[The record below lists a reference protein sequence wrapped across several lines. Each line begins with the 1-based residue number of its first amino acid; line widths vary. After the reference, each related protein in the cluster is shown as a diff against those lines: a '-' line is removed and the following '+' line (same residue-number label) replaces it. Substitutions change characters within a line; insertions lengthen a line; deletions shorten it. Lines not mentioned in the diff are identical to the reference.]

1 MFDDQLNFRAKYSPM
16 FRSMCMK
23 SEGEGDTGDTG
34 GGGGG
39 SGDEGHFTDK
49 YPSLK
54 GNATLTRYKTEEESH
69 TAHLEA
75 RKTISSPYR
84 LPKSMD
90 SLTNEQKTAFN
101 GSIAELRGI
110 PKTAA
115 DYVVNAPEDVP
126 DAIKFKEEHQNAAK
140 EICKKY
146 NIPQAALQELSD
158 LQYGMVKGSYEA
170 KQKANETAADEC
182 VSGLKE
188 LWAGEYGENI
198 ILVERYIRSL
208 VNPKWASVEDAKDE
222 KWQNFRTTIY
232 DSQVGNNPIIMQ
244 AILPGAQKVIAEG
257 KVLPG
262 ITKKGEKPAS
272 TDREQWAKDYPGD
285 PYPGD

>member
-1 MFDDQLNFRAKYSPM
+1 M
-16 FRSMCMK
+16 FRSLCIK
-23 SEGEGDTGDTG
+23 FAEGDAGEAGDTG

-39 SGDEGHFTDK
+39 GGTAHWTDN
-49 YPSLK
+49 YASTK
-54 GNATLTRYKTEEESH
+54 GNATLTRYETEEAAH

-84 LPKSMD
+84 LPKSLD
-90 SLTNEQKTAFN
+90 GLTDEQKAAFN
-101 GSIAELRGI
+101 GSMAELRGI

-126 DAIKFKEEHQNAAK
+126 DAIKFNEEHQNAAK
-140 EICKKY
+140 EICKKH

-158 LQYGMVKGSYEA
+158 LQYNMVKGSYDA
-170 KQKANETAADEC
+170 KQETNTKAADEC

-188 LWAGEYGENI
+188 LWAGEYGENM

-222 KWQNFRTTIY
+222 KWQNFRTNIY
-232 DSQVGNNPIIMQ
+232 DSQVGNNPIILRGLLAGAKQ
-244 AILPGAQKVIAEG
+244 AMAEG

-262 ITKKGEKPAS
+262 ITKTGVKTAS
-272 TDREQWAKDYPGD
+272 TDREQWKIDNPNS

>member
-1 MFDDQLNFRAKYSPM
+1 MFDDQLNFRPKYNPM

-23 SEGEGDTGDTG
+23 SEGDPGGDPPADPPG
-34 GGGGG
+34 GG
-39 SGDEGHFTDK
+39 EGHFTDK

-90 SLTNEQKTAFN
+90 SLTDEQKAAFN
-101 GSIAELRGI
+101 GSMAELRGI

-146 NIPQAALQELSD
+146 NIPQVALQELSD
-158 LQYGMVKGSYEA
+158 LQYNMVKGSYEA

-232 DSQVGNNPIIMQ
+232 NSQVGNNPIIMQ
-244 AILPGAQKVIAEG
+244 AILPSAQKAIAEG

-262 ITKKGEKPAS
+262 ITKKREKPAS
-272 TDREQWAKDYPGD
+272 TDREQWKKENPSS